1 MGEVWTSVH
10 GAESVFIMA
19 LTPFQLSS
27 LKQMP
32 LFVHLPDDL
41 FLRLTEGARVDGVRE
56 GETLF
61 TQGAPVRFVFVVI
74 EGWVKLSRLSATGIE
89 TIIQISSR
97 GQSFGETQAI
107 SGLPHSATG
116 QAVSPAVI
124 ARFHASAF
132 VNCVQESPKMAM
144 HLCSATAAKLT
155 SLIDE
160 IETLKSVSVDQRVTR
175 FILQLCTVVDGA
187 CDVHLPYGQNL
198 IAAHLGIKAETLSR
212 SLARLRNVGV
222 TPGHGTRE
230 LHVADVK
237 RLRMDAEAL
246 VGAA

>member
-107 SGLPHSATG
+107 SGMPQAWMMRVATSSASG
-116 QAVSPAVI
+116 GRP
-124 ARFHASAF
+124 
-132 VNCVQESPKMAM
+132 E
-144 HLCSATAAKLT
+144 
-155 SLIDE
+155 
-160 IETLKSVSVDQRVTR
+160 KSVS
-175 FILQLCTVVDGA
+175 
-187 CDVHLPYGQNL
+187 
-198 IAAHLGIKAETLSR
+198 
-212 SLARLRNVGV
+212 ARMISK
-222 TPGHGTRE
+222 
-230 LHVADVK
+230 D
-237 RLRMDAEAL
+237 RL
-246 VGAA
+246 